1 MVTLR
6 MDVSA
11 VNSLLTPDRAPPEK
25 FKNSSDPERIRLT
38 QSRQAASLVTDS
50 GAWDALGEQRKAD
63 YFAEIS
69 SRNPGTPVLGNL
81 GFTVEPRN
89 DHG

>member
-11 VNSLLTPDRAPPEK
+11 VNSLLTPDRSGDFEDGK
-25 FKNSSDPERIRLT
+25 
-38 QSRQAASLVTDS
+38 S
-50 GAWDALGEQRKAD
+50 GAVK
-63 YFAEIS
+63 
-69 SRNPGTPVLGNL
+69 VLGNL